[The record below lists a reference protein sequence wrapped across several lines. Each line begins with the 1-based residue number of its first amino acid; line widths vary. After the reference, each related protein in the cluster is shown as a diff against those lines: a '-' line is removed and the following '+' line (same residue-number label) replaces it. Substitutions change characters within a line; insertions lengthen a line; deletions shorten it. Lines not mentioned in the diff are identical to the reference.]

1 MKRDLRLAARTAL
14 LAAPLLVALLL
25 AACAP
30 RTEIRLTEQITDII
44 PPVFEVVPGQTSIER
59 FDPPG
64 AGGGLEMVV
73 GTLVHNPNAFGVR
86 LESVSYV
93 VYLEDKQMVRG
104 GLAPEVYLEPGGT
117 APVMFYVS
125 TELGNQNE
133 LLRAA
138 ARAFADRPLQFR
150 IEGTLRFS
158 SASYA
163 FETRNRSLVA
173 GSTLARQTVQA
184 PLLRLDESDSRVFLL
199 RPGVPVAQVVL
210 NANNPGDIGYFLHG
224 KDLVLTL
231 GGWPI
236 AREDMSP
243 IPIAAGETTRIDI
256 LFYPLMNELGD
267 EGLTALTAALDG
279 HTTLLRL
286 EGELFMD
293 VLGVDSFP
301 VPSGWSVTG
310 FVH

>member
-1 MKRDLRLAARTAL
+1 VKRAPRSAAYFV
-14 LAAPLLVALLL
+14 LLVTLSLLS
-25 AACAP
+25 ACAP
-30 RTEIRLTEQITDII
+30 RTEIRRTEQITDII
-44 PPVFEVVPGQTSIER
+44 PPVFELVPGQTSIER

-73 GTLVHNPNAFGVR
+73 GTLVHNPNDFGIR
-86 LESVSYV
+86 LEAVSYV
-93 VYLEDKQMVRG
+93 VFIEDRQMVRG
-104 GLAPEVYLEPGGT
+104 GLSPEIYLEPGAT
-117 APVMFYVS
+117 APVRFDIV

-150 IEGTLRFS
+150 IDGTLRFS

-163 FETRNRSLVA
+163 FETRNRQLVV
-173 GSTLARQTVQA
+173 GSTLARQSVQA
-184 PLLRLDESDSRVFLL
+184 PLLRLDEDDSRVFLL

-231 GGWPI
+231 GGWPV
-236 AREDMSP
+236 ALEDMRP
-243 IPIAAGETTRIDI
+243 IPIAAGATTRIDI
-256 LFYPLMNELGD
+256 IFYPQMQELTD
-267 EGLTALTAALDG
+267 DALTALTAALDG
-279 HTTLLRL
+279 STTLLRV

-301 VPSGWSVTG
+301 VPTGWSVTG